1 MSNGS
6 EKERERARK
15 HTHTYI
21 PYRIKI
27 NTCRYILD
35 AQGTRTQTRPLDKG
49 AQEL

>member
-6 EKERERARK
+6 EKERERARA

-21 PYRIKI
+21 PYRI

>member
-1 MSNGS
+1 MFNGS
-6 EKERERARK
+6 EKERESARA
-15 HTHTYI
+15 HTHT
-21 PYRIKI
+21 PTYRI